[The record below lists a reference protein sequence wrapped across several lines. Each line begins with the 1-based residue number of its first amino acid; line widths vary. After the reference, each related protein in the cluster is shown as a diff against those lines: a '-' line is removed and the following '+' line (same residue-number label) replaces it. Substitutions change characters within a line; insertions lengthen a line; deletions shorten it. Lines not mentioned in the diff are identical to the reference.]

1 MFRNLCSIF
10 SLKSLSLTALLLLVA
25 TPTAAAEGEKILLR
39 YKFDLGEVLRYEVAH
54 QAHVRSTIEETSQ
67 EVESTTESVKAWK
80 VTDVLPSGEIEFMHV
95 VESARMTNRR
105 PNQGVAEYDSR
116 ETTEPPPFFAEAAK
130 SIGVPLT
137 QIRMTPAGKI
147 VDREEKH
154 PQPKVS
160 EDMPITLELPDQP
173 IAVGEK
179 WDRTYDVSANRKSG
193 AKQTIRTR
201 RLCRLKAVESGVAV
215 IAVDYQ
221 ILTPIDAFVKS
232 QLVERLTSGTVRFDI
247 ERGRVLTQRHEVDER
262 ILGFAGKASSMHF
275 VARLEERLLKP
286 DEKVATKE

>member
-1 MFRNLCSIF
+1 MFR
-10 SLKSLSLTALLLLVA
+10 TATSTSARFVLAVVCLHLP
-25 TPTAAAEGEKILLR
+25 TPSAAQAADGQKVTLR
-39 YKFDLGEVLRYEVAH
+39 YKFELGEVLRYEVDH
-54 QAHVRSTIEETSQ
+54 QAHVKSTIEETSQ

-95 VESARMTNRR
+95 VESARMINRR
-105 PNQGVAEYDSR
+105 PKQGVAEYDSR

-160 EDMPITLELPDQP
+160 EDMPITLELPAEP

-179 WDRTYDVSANRKSG
+179 WSRTYDITADRKSG
-193 AKQTIRTR
+193 AKQKIRSR
-201 RLCRLKAVESGVAV
+201 RLCQLKAVEAGVAV
-215 IAVDYQ
+215 IEVDYQ
-221 ILTPIDAFVKS
+221 ILTPVDAFVKS
-232 QLVERLTSGTVRFDI
+232 QLVERLTSGVVRFDI
-247 ERGRVLTQRHEVDER
+247 ERGRIISQRHEVDER

-275 VARLEERLLKP
+275 VARLEERLL
-286 DEKVATKE
+286 EKVAGRR

>member
-1 MFRNLCSIF
+1 MFR
-10 SLKSLSLTALLLLVA
+10 TASSDRLLLGFALTGLMLAA
-25 TPTAAAEGEKILLR
+25 TPAASAADGQQATLR
-39 YKFDLGEVLRYEVAH
+39 YKFELGEVLRYEVDH
-54 QAHVRSTIEETSQ
+54 EAHVQSTIEETSQ
-67 EVESTTESVKAWK
+67 EVESTTQSVKAWK
-80 VTDVLPSGEIEFMHV
+80 VTDVLPGGEIEFMHV

-137 QIRMTPAGKI
+137 QVRMTPTGKI

-160 EDMPITLELPDQP
+160 EDMPITLELPAEP

-179 WDRTYDVSANRKSG
+179 WNRTYDVTANRKSG
-193 AKQTIRTR
+193 AKQKIRTR
-201 RLCRLKAVESGVAV
+201 RLCRLKAIESGVAV
-215 IAVDYQ
+215 IEVDYQ

-232 QLVERLTSGTVRFDI
+232 QLVERLTSGVVRFDI
-247 ERGRVLTQRHEVDER
+247 ERGRVLSQRHEVDER

-286 DEKVATKE
+286 DEKVAAKQ